1 MTMLFTDIEG
11 STALWERDGPSMSQA
26 LAAHDALTRSAI
38 EGHRGTVVKM
48 TGDGVHAV
56 FSDAGDA
63 LIATLQLQQALE
75 DPGATFGVALRV
87 RCGLHAGIIEFR
99 DGDYFG
105 SPVNRAARIMSAA
118 HGGQVLVSQAVADAV
133 CTRLPVSVSLRDLG
147 KVRLK
152 DLSAPEHVYQVVHPR
167 LRAEFPVLRSLEA
180 VPNNLPQQLTSF
192 VGRERDLADAGKL
205 LTEHRLLTLHA
216 TGGLGK
222 TPLSLQIAAECMDR
236 FPDGVWLIELADLT
250 DARLVPQMLAKV
262 LGVKEEGDRPLIDTL
277 IEFVA
282 NRQLLVIL
290 DNCEHL
296 VQGCADL
303 TARLLTASTHL
314 KVVASSR
321 EPLRI
326 RGEVVYPLMPL
337 PVPDAYVSFKRQTLE
352 GFAAAQL
359 FIERALAV
367 LPAFDL
373 SDENAMAVAGI
384 CRQLDGIPLALE
396 LAAARV
402 RALSVQQIEARLS
415 DRFRLLTGGD
425 RTALPRQQTL
435 RALVDWSHDLLDRD
449 EAVLFRRVAV
459 FAGGF
464 TLEAAEAIAHGGEA
478 GERAVLTTLP
488 ELVVKSL
495 VVLDAEHGR
504 YRLLET
510 IRHYA
515 QEQLAA
521 SGEADE
527 IRKLHAKFYV
537 ELAEEASPQLFGA
550 QQARWHERLD
560 LERENILAA
569 HEWYG
574 CADHDA
580 ALGLRLVHAMK
591 YHLIYRGQ
599 PGLGQRMILEAL
611 ARAGAQERNTA
622 RSCALFDAGQISCFM
637 GRYDEA
643 RPLLEQGLQI
653 AREIGDMRRVAAI
666 LQPLGL
672 AALGQ
677 GDRAAARVHFEE
689 AVELARERGI
699 KREIAAAL
707 NALAQ
712 LHRVD
717 NALDLAE
724 PLFEQVVALARE
736 LGDQEIVAIGLLNLA
751 MVSIGAKDGARARST
766 LIEVST
772 IANDTGSTPVR
783 QSLIEVCAGLAELEH
798 DWERAARFF
807 GTAEA
812 QNQMTGLHRD
822 PADETFLAHH
832 IANARSR
839 LGDTAFRAAE
849 TEGRTVGFADAVTEA
864 QAWLQRQG

>member
-56 FSDAGDA
+56 FSDARDA
-63 LIATLQLQQALE
+63 LMATLQLQQALE
-75 DPGATFGVALRV
+75 DPGATLGITLRV
-87 RCGLHAGIIEFR
+87 RCGLHAGIIELR

-133 CTRLPVSVSLRDLG
+133 CAHLPVSVSLRSLG

-152 DLSAPEHVYQVVHPR
+152 DLSAPEHVYQVVHPS

-216 TGGLGK
+216 TGGIGK
-222 TPLSLQIAAECMDR
+222 TRLSLQIAAECMDR

-250 DARLVPQMLAKV
+250 DARLLPRMLAKV

-277 IEFVA
+277 IQFVA
-282 NRQLLVIL
+282 NRQLLLVL

-303 TARLLTASTHL
+303 AARLLTASTHL

-326 RGEVVYPLMPL
+326 QGEVVYPLMPL
-337 PVPDAYVSFKRQTLE
+337 PVPHESALLKRHTVK
-352 GFAAAQL
+352 GYAAAQL

-367 LPAFDL
+367 QVAFDL
-373 SDENAMAVAGI
+373 SDENAIAVASI

-402 RALSVQQIEARLS
+402 RALSVHQIEARLS
-415 DRFRLLTGGD
+415 DRFRLLTSGD

-435 RALVDWSHDLLDRD
+435 RALVDWSYELLSP
-449 EAVLFRRVAV
+449 EEGILFRRIAL

-464 TLEAAEAIAHGGEA
+464 TLEAAEAIAHGGEG
-478 GERAVLTTLP
+478 GESDVLTTLP
-488 ELVVKSL
+488 ELVGKSL
-495 VVLDAEHGR
+495 VVFDAERDR

-527 IRKLHAKFYV
+527 IRAVHASFYL
-537 ELAEEASPQLFGA
+537 EFAEKASPKLFGA
-550 QQARWHERLD
+550 QQARWHEQLD

-569 HEWYG
+569 HECYG
-574 CADHDA
+574 RADHDA

-591 YHLIYRGQ
+591 YHLICRGQ
-599 PGLGQRMILEAL
+599 PGLGRRLTLEAL
-611 ARAGAQERNTA
+611 ARAGAQRRDAA
-622 RSCALFDAGQISCFM
+622 RSGALFDVGQTCCFM

-643 RPLLEQGLQI
+643 RPLLEQGLEI
-653 AREIGDMRRVAAI
+653 AREIGDLRRVAAI
-666 LQPLGL
+666 LQALGL

-677 GDRAAARVHFEE
+677 GDRVAARAHFEE
-689 AVELARERGI
+689 AVALARQRGI

-717 NALDLAE
+717 NALDVAE
-724 PLFEQVVALARE
+724 PLFDQVVALARE
-736 LGDQEIVAIGLLNLA
+736 LGDQETIAIGLLNLA
-751 MVSIGAKDGARARST
+751 MVSIARKTGARARST
-766 LIEVST
+766 LIEVCMVVNET
-772 IANDTGSTPVR
+772 WSTPVG
-783 QSLIEVCAGLAELEH
+783 QSFVEVCAGLAELEQ
-798 DWERAARFF
+798 DWARTARFF
-807 GTAEA
+807 GMAEA
-812 QNQMTGLHRD
+812 HNHLTGLRRD
-822 PADETFLAHH
+822 PVDEAFLAQHVTD
-832 IANARSR
+832 ARSR
-839 LGDTAFRAAE
+839 LGDMAFRAAE
-849 TEGRTVGFADAVTEA
+849 TAGRTVGFADAVAEA
-864 QAWLQRQG
+864 QAWLHHQG